1 MFILNKRSPKTF
13 FLNRYPGRVIDQ
25 LQYIN
30 LDFNRGV
37 SSEIKHRFSYR
48 SVFLSC
54 GMELF
59 YGFHSQLNIF
69 LTLDRFP

>member
-1 MFILNKRSPKTF
+1 M
-13 FLNRYPGRVIDQ
+13 DQ

-37 SSEIKHRFSYR
+37 SSVVKHRFSYR

-59 YGFHSQLNIF
+59 YGSHSQLNIF
-69 LTLDRFP
+69 LTFVPALDRFPRKFLMKSSQQGSFIP